1 MLAAM
6 AENLQLERVVL
17 GAKDL
22 ASTETW
28 LGTMGGLH
36 TVEQW
41 WFASGLS
48 SRFAYAGGAAIE
60 VLSQAF
66 PGAEMVHPLVAQ
78 IHGRTILHD
87 CWLTWVV
94 VSDDIDATAARLGLE
109 VLEAQATASTGQTI
123 AWRMVGAEQAFFSE
137 PYLPYF
143 VGYTDGADWK
153 SRALVPEPKFDVSRV
168 ELSGDPNRL
177 EEWLGGADLPVR
189 MMDGPPHV
197 RTVVVSTPGGDVD
210 LAPPA

>member
-1 MLAAM
+1 M
-6 AENLQLERVVL
+6 AENLRLERVVL
-17 GAKDL
+17 GARDL
-22 ASTETW
+22 DATAAW
-28 LGTMGGLH
+28 LEATAGIR

-60 VLSQAF
+60 LLAQAF

-78 IHGRTILHD
+78 IHGRTISRD

-94 VSDDIDATAARLGLE
+94 LSDDIDATATRLGLDVME
-109 VLEAQATASTGQTI
+109 VQATASTGQTI

-143 VGYTDGADWK
+143 VSYTLGGEWPE
-153 SRALVPEPKFDVSRV
+153 RALVPEPKFDVSRV
-168 ELSGDPNRL
+168 ELSGDAARL
-177 EEWLGGADLPVR
+177 ERWLDGAVLPVR
-189 MMDGPPHV
+189 VVDGPPHV
-197 RTVVVSTPGGDVD
+197 RCVVITTPDGEIE
-210 LAPPA
+210 LRPAT

>member
-1 MLAAM
+1 ME
-6 AENLQLERVVL
+6 ENLRLERVVL

-22 ASTETW
+22 SATVSW
-28 LGTMGGLH
+28 LEGAAGLR

-48 SRFAYAGGAAIE
+48 SRFSYAGGAAIE
-60 VLSQAF
+60 VLSQVF

-94 VSDDIDATAARLGLE
+94 TSDDIDATAARLGLDIID
-109 VLEAQATASTGQTI
+109 AQATASTGQTI
-123 AWRMVGAEQAFFSE
+123 AWRMVGAEQAFFSA

-143 VGYTDGADWK
+143 VSYTDSSGWK
-153 SRALVPEPKFDVSRV
+153 DRALVGAPKFDVSRI
-168 ELSGDPNRL
+168 ELCGDAGRL
-177 EEWLGGADLPVR
+177 DEWLGGAQLPVR
-189 MMDGPPHV
+189 VTAGAPHV
-197 RTVVVSTPGGDVD
+197 RTVVVSTPDGEID